1 MVDCRLSLNDIV
13 EFAGADDLYLNDQFI
28 IMQRGGQLMLSQI
41 SGVAKPFLVH
51 ELDLLLLALFI
62 DNHDKVSVCHAFVS
76 DAVVQKKVPQI
87 KAEAVFNRIR
97 QLQQAGILVNEPGNN
112 PNGNCWLSVA
122 KLMPGELV
130 SELSAAE
137 QKTEIPEALCVSIHF
152 AAIITPEGFAAWSAQ
167 HQQYISLPVASLLLL
182 LAFADGKKQAEVVA
196 AKTDFFDSVGQP
208 EQIITKLY
216 EQGLLLR
223 QKRIVHSNVD
233 DIPVFKPAAS
243 KPGVATSWQQL
254 DADGRIPVY
263 FVPHME
269 NHLPLALGVL
279 FSALQ
284 HYQDGVLLQRF
295 VLIPINFLNP
305 NDLLNGP
312 YRKFGPGVWLFSN
325 YMWSVDLNLQI
336 SQTVK
341 QHNST
346 NLTIHGGP
354 STPDYPQACKD
365 FMQRHRSVDIS
376 VHGEGEVAIAEIFET
391 ISKND
396 NGALGFDEF
405 ALTNVTGISFRNALS
420 QSIVHTAGR
429 TRMKE
434 VDVIPSPYLSGY
446 FDGYGGRVEAAIIET
461 NRGCPYG
468 CTFCDWGSATNQKV
482 RKFDM
487 ERVRQEIDWIGQNN
501 IKVMWIADANFG
513 MYERDIDIAR
523 HIVAVK
529 QQFGFPHEVVVNYT
543 KNSTLK
549 LVEIIKIFTDGGII
563 SQGIISIQTTDEDT
577 LDVINRKNIRTER
590 YDELTQIFDD
600 LKLPLSTDLMIG
612 LPGIT
617 VAAFDNDL
625 QRYIDM
631 DVSVKAYPTQL
642 LPNSPMAD
650 PAYIEKHQIK
660 VDENNFLISSFS
672 YTEQDLAEMK
682 AMYQMYVMA
691 DGYSLL
697 RYIMRYL
704 QWEHG
709 ISAITFLRDLLR
721 QVTDDPN
728 RFPQISWAV
737 RFFNNDKTMPGG
749 WAGFYQQIAMFI
761 EQHYQL
767 SDSSALAT
775 VFRVNLL
782 SMPDD
787 SLSYPLTAQ
796 LQHDFKRY
804 FKEYKQLQKPL
815 ASYPPATFEVADP
828 NSMVSV
834 DMNYLQYDTHQFFWE
849 LHSAVSR
856 PKSVS
861 DFAAA

>member
-1 MVDCRLSLNDIV
+1 M
-13 EFAGADDLYLNDQFI
+13 YLNDQFL

-41 SGVAKPFLVH
+41 SGIAKPFLVH
-51 ELDLLLLALFI
+51 ELDLLLLSLFI
-62 DNHDKVSVCHAFVS
+62 ENQDKSVVCDAFVNN
-76 DAVVQKKVPQI
+76 ALVKQMAPQI
-87 KAEAVFNRIR
+87 KVEAVMNRIQ
-97 QLQQAGILVNEPGNN
+97 QLQQAGILTAGPIAAAI
-112 PNGNCWLSVA
+112 SVEQTLA
-122 KLMPGELV
+122 GPAEMIPELV
-130 SELSAAE
+130 APAPLPSDIDS
-137 QKTEIPEALCVSIHF
+137 QIPEALCVSIHF
-152 AAIITPEGFAAWSAQ
+152 AAVISTKGFAAWSARQ
-167 HQQYISLPVASLLLL
+167 QQYVTLPVSSLLLL
-182 LAFADGKKQAEVVA
+182 LAFADGKKQTEVVA
-196 AKTDFFDSVGQP
+196 DKARFFDNSQQACQVIA
-208 EQIITKLY
+208 ELY
-216 EQGLLLR
+216 TQGLLIS
-223 QKRIVHSNVD
+223 QKRIINSKVD
-233 DIPVFKPAAS
+233 DIPVFKPAS
-243 KPGVATSWQQL
+243 PKPGMVSNWQ
-254 DADGRIPVY
+254 DIKVDGRIPVY

-284 HYQDGVLLQRF
+284 HYQQGALLERF

-312 YRKFGPGVWLFSN
+312 YRQFGPGVWLFSN
-325 YMWSVDLNLQI
+325 YMWSIDLNLQI
-336 SQTVK
+336 SQAVK

-365 FMQRHRSVDIS
+365 FMQTNLSVDIS
-376 VHGEGEVAIAEIFET
+376 VHGEGEVAISEIFET
-391 ISKND
+391 ISKNAQ
-396 NGALGFDEF
+396 GVLGFDDF
-405 ALTNVTGISFRNALS
+405 ALTNVTGISFRNQLG
-420 QSIVHTAGR
+420 QGVVHTASR

-482 RKFDM
+482 RKFEM
-487 ERVRQEIDWIGQNN
+487 ERVEQEINWIGQNK

-549 LVEIIKIFTDGGII
+549 LVEIIKIFTEGGII

-650 PAYIEKHQIK
+650 PAYIEKYQIK
-660 VDENNFLISSFS
+660 VDAHNFLIASFS
-672 YTEQDLAEMK
+672 YTEQDLAQMK

-697 RYIMRYL
+697 RYVMRYL

-709 ISAITFLRDLLR
+709 ITAIKFLRDLLQ
-721 QVTDDPN
+721 QVTDDPG
-728 RFPQISWAV
+728 RYPQISWAV
-737 RFFNNDKTMPGG
+737 RFFNQDKTMPGG
-749 WAGFYQQIAMFI
+749 WAGFYQQVAMFI
-761 EQHYQL
+761 KQHYQL
-767 SDSSALAT
+767 ADSSALST
-775 VFRVNLL
+775 VLNVNLL
-782 SMPDD
+782 CMPDD
-787 SLSYPLTAQ
+787 TQSYPLTAK
-796 LQHDFKRY
+796 LQHDFKQY
-804 FKEYKQLQKPL
+804 FKEYKKLQKPL
-815 ASYPPATFEVADP
+815 ADYPSATFQVTDP

-849 LHSAVSR
+849 LHSEVSR

>member
-1 MVDCRLSLNDIV
+1 M
-13 EFAGADDLYLNDQFI
+13 YLNNQFI
-28 IMQRGGQLMLSQI
+28 VMQRGGQLMLSQI
-41 SGVAKPFLVH
+41 SGVTKPFLVH
-51 ELDLLLLALFI
+51 ELDLLLLSFFLKE
-62 DNHDKVSVCHAFVS
+62 HDKTAIGYAFVA
-76 DAVVQKKVPQI
+76 DAVVKKMAPQI
-87 KAEAVFNRIR
+87 KVEAVLNRIQ
-97 QLQQAGILVNEPGNN
+97 QLHQAGILTDDPVEMKAETA
-112 PNGNCWLSVA
+112 LVDAVVEKA
-122 KLMPGELV
+122 KLVPEV
-130 SELSAAE
+130 LSPAKQPAE
-137 QKTEIPEALCVSIHF
+137 KQERVPESLCVSIHF
-152 AAIITPEGFAAWSAQ
+152 AALITPQGFAVWSAQ
-167 HQQYISLPVASLLLL
+167 QQQLIPLSASRLLLL
-182 LAFADGKKQAEVVA
+182 LAFADGKTQTEVVSDKA
-196 AKTDFFDSVGQP
+196 RLFDNVQLLSQAID
-208 EQIITKLY
+208 ELY
-216 EQGLLLR
+216 AQGLLLK

-233 DIPVFKPAAS
+233 DIPVFKPALT
-243 KPGVATSWQQL
+243 KPGVTTRWQ
-254 DADGRIPVY
+254 DIKPDGRIPVY

-284 HYQDGVLLQRF
+284 HYQNGILLERF
-295 VLIPINFLNP
+295 VLIPINFLTP

-312 YRKFGPGVWLFSN
+312 YRQFGPGVWLFSN

-336 SQTVK
+336 SQAVK
-341 QHNST
+341 QHNSN

-365 FMQRHRSVDIS
+365 FMRINLSVDIA

-391 ISKND
+391 ISKNIA
-396 NGALGFDEF
+396 GVPVFDEF
-405 ALTNVTGISFRNALS
+405 ALASVTGISFRNKLS
-420 QSIVHTAGR
+420 EGIVHTAGR

-434 VDVIPSPYLSGY
+434 VDMIPSPYLSGY

-487 ERVRQEIDWIGQNN
+487 ERVKQEIDWIGQNN

-513 MYERDIDIAR
+513 LYERDIDIAR

-529 QQFGFPHEVVVNYT
+529 QQFGYPHEVVVNYT

-549 LVEIIKIFTDGGII
+549 LVEIIKIFTEGGII
-563 SQGIISIQTTDEDT
+563 SQGIISIQTTDEGT

-650 PAYIEKHQIK
+650 PAYIEKYQIK
-660 VDENNFLISSFS
+660 VDAHNFLIASFS
-672 YTEQDLAEMK
+672 YTEQDLAHMK

-697 RYIMRYL
+697 RYVMRFL
-704 QWEHG
+704 QWEHN
-709 ISAITFLRDLLR
+709 ITAITFLRDILQ
-721 QVTDDPN
+721 QVNEEPG
-728 RFPQISWAV
+728 RYPQISWAV
-737 RFFNNDKTMPGG
+737 RFFNQDKTMPGG

-761 EQHYQL
+761 QQHYQL
-767 SDSSALAT
+767 ADSSALAT
-775 VFRVNLL
+775 VLQVNLL
-782 SMPDD
+782 CMPDD
-787 SLSYPLTAQ
+787 TLVYPLTAQ
-796 LQHDFKRY
+796 LQHDFKHY

-815 ASYPPATFEVADP
+815 ASYPPATFEVTDP

-849 LHSAVSR
+849 LHSEVSR

>member
-1 MVDCRLSLNDIV
+1 
-13 EFAGADDLYLNDQFI
+13 
-28 IMQRGGQLMLSQI
+28 MLSQI

-51 ELDLLLLALFI
+51 ELDLLLLSFFI
-62 DNHDKVSVCHAFVS
+62 EQHDKTTVCHTFV
-76 DAVVQKKVPQI
+76 ANALVRQLAPQI
-87 KAEAVFNRIR
+87 KAEAVLNRIQ
-97 QLQQAGILVNEPGNN
+97 QLQQAGILVTDQASANVTVGNM
-112 PNGNCWLSVA
+112 LT
-122 KLMPGELV
+122 
-130 SELSAAE
+130 SAAE
-137 QKTEIPEALCVSIHF
+137 MMPEIVEPIHLAAINNEQIPEALCVSIHF
-152 AAIITPEGFAAWSAQ
+152 AAVITAEGFAAWSALQ
-167 HQQYISLPVASLLLL
+167 QQYITLPVDRLLLL
-182 LAFADGKKQAEVVA
+182 LAFADGKKQTDVIAD
-196 AKTDFFDSVGQP
+196 KTALFDDTQQAS
-208 EQIITKLY
+208 QIIAELY
-216 EQGLLLR
+216 AQGLLIR

-233 DIPVFKPAAS
+233 DIPVFKPVVT
-243 KPGVATSWQQL
+243 KPDVATHWQEIKP
-254 DADGRIPVY
+254 DGRIPVY

-284 HYQDGVLLQRF
+284 HYQNGALLERF

-312 YRKFGPGVWLFSN
+312 YRQFGPGVWLFSN

-336 SQTVK
+336 SQAVK

-365 FMQRHRSVDIS
+365 FMQTNRSVDIA

-391 ISKND
+391 ISKNPQEI
-396 NGALGFDEF
+396 LGFDDF
-405 ALTNVTGISFRNALS
+405 ALTEVTGISFRNQLS
-420 QSIVHTAGR
+420 QGIVHTAGR

-487 ERVRQEIDWIGQNN
+487 ERVKQEIDWIGQNK

-529 QQFGFPHEVVVNYT
+529 QQFGYPHEVVVNYT

-549 LVEIIKIFTDGGII
+549 LVEIIKIFTEGDII
-563 SQGIISIQTTDEDT
+563 SQGIISIQTTDEGT

-650 PAYIEKHQIK
+650 PAYIEKYQIK
-660 VDENNFLISSFS
+660 VDAHNFLIGSFS
-672 YTEQDLAEMK
+672 YTEQDLAQMK

-697 RYIMRYL
+697 RYVMRFL

-709 ISAITFLRDLLR
+709 IPAITLLRDILQ
-721 QVTDDPN
+721 QVNDDPS
-728 RFPQISWAV
+728 RYPQISWAV
-737 RFFNNDKTMPGG
+737 RFFNQDKTMPGG

-761 EQHYQL
+761 KQHYQL
-767 SDSSALAT
+767 SDSAALST
-775 VFRVNLL
+775 VLKVNLL
-782 SMPDD
+782 CMPDD
-787 SLSYPLTAQ
+787 TQSYPLTAQ
-796 LQHDFKRY
+796 LPHDFKRY
-804 FKEYKQLQKPL
+804 FKEFKQLQKPL
-815 ASYPPATFEVADP
+815 ASYPPATFEVTDP

-849 LHSAVSR
+849 LHSDVSR

>member
-1 MVDCRLSLNDIV
+1 M
-13 EFAGADDLYLNDQFI
+13 YLNDQFI
-28 IMQRGGQLMLSQI
+28 IMQRQGQLMLSQI
-41 SGVAKPFLVH
+41 SGVAKPFIVH
-51 ELDLLLLALFI
+51 ELDILLLSLFVTQ
-62 DNHDKVSVCHAFVS
+62 HDVRQACHAFI
-76 DAVVQKKVPQI
+76 AHRQVQLKAPQI
-87 KAEAVFNRIR
+87 KEAAVVSRLE
-97 QLQQAGILVNEPGNN
+97 QLQQAGVLTSEPVASVVTVNADSATKAILATLAPKVIAEAIPGQAASEPA
-112 PNGNCWLSVA
+112 PAALS
-122 KLMPGELV
+122 
-130 SELSAAE
+130 
-137 QKTEIPEALCVSIHF
+137 VSIHF
-152 AAIITPEGFAAWSAQ
+152 AAVITANGFAAWSTPLQ
-167 HQQYISLPVASLLLL
+167 RYVGLPVNWLILL
-182 LAFADGKKQAEVVA
+182 LAFADGKTQQEVVTEKAGFFTAEAEVYQTIA
-196 AKTDFFDSVGQP
+196 Q
-208 EQIITKLY
+208 LY
-216 EQGLLLR
+216 EMGLLIR
-223 QKRIVHSNVD
+223 QKRILNTSVT
-233 DIPVFKPAAS
+233 DIPVFKPAEP
-243 KPGVATSWQQL
+243 KTEVAQSWQ
-254 DADGRIPVY
+254 DITADGRIPVY

-269 NHLPLALGVL
+269 NHFPLALGVL

-284 HYQDGVLLQRF
+284 HYQDGALLQRF

-325 YMWSVDLNLQI
+325 YMWSIDLNLQI
-336 SQTVK
+336 SKTIK
-341 QHNST
+341 QHNTT

-365 FMQRHRSVDIS
+365 FMQSNQSVDIA
-376 VHGEGEVAIAEIFET
+376 VHGEGEVAIAEVFET
-391 ISKND
+391 IAKNSEGNLQYD
-396 NGALGFDEF
+396 DFS
-405 ALTNVTGISFRNALS
+405 LTNVTGISFRNVLS
-420 QSIVHTAGR
+420 QSVVHTAGR

-482 RKFDM
+482 RKFDF
-487 ERVRQEIDWIGQNN
+487 ERVKQEIDWIGQNK

-549 LVEIIKIFTDGGII
+549 LVEIIKIFTDGDII
-563 SQGIISIQTTDEDT
+563 SQGIISIQTTDEST

-600 LKLPLSTDLMIG
+600 LRLPLSTDLMIG

-617 VAAFDNDL
+617 VAAFNNDL

-650 PAYIEKHQIK
+650 PEYIEKYQIK
-660 VDENNFLISSFS
+660 VDAHNFLIASFS
-672 YTEQDLAEMK
+672 YTEQDLAQMK
-682 AMYQMYVMA
+682 TMYQLYVMA

-697 RYIMRYL
+697 RYVMRYL

-709 ISAITFLRDLLR
+709 IAAIQFLQDLLH
-721 QVTDDPN
+721 QVTADPG
-728 RFPQISWAV
+728 RYPQISWAV
-737 RFFNNDKTMPGG
+737 RFFNQDKTMPGG
-749 WAGFYQQIAMFI
+749 WAEFYQQIARFV
-761 EQHYQL
+761 QQQYQL
-767 SDSSALAT
+767 ADNSAFNT
-775 VFRVNLL
+775 VLQVNLL
-782 SMPDD
+782 CMPDD
-787 SLSYPLTAQ
+787 TQCYPRSAQ
-796 LQHDFKRY
+796 LQHDFKGY
-804 FKEYKQLQKPL
+804 FKAFKQDKKPL
-815 ASYPPATFEVADP
+815 DTYGPALFEVTDP

-849 LHSAVSR
+849 LHSEVSR

-861 DFAAA
+861 DFTAA